1 MQMMIDV
8 SPSLAP
14 VSAPRRAIQY
24 ILPLVAF
31 LVLIPLTLH
40 GYVRNDHVKR
50 LASFLGGQFNT
61 NVIITTLVIW
71 IITVS
76 KRYKKLPRMVWW
88 ALDIALGI
96 VILLDSWKYCGL
108 KRPNGGQYGFPS
120 GHTGL
125 MFAMSWMMEE
135 MFPPLGP
142 IWYAL
147 AVAIGWARIEVSA
160 HFPYQV
166 LCAAPM
172 GFAIAWAVTTLP
184 EGIFLPRIVHLVQ
197 RRHSRITSGRI
208 RP

>member
-1 MQMMIDV
+1 MIEAD
-8 SPSLAP
+8 PSAAP
-14 VSAPRRAIQY
+14 ALAPRRAIQY
-24 ILPLVAF
+24 ILPIIAY
-31 LVLIPLTLH
+31 LVLIPATLH
-40 GYVRNDHVKR
+40 GYVRNEQVKHV
-50 LASFLGGQFNT
+50 ASILGGQFNT
-61 NVIITTLVIW
+61 NLIILTFIIW
-71 IITVS
+71 ALTVS
-76 KRYKKLPRMVWW
+76 KRYKKIPRMVWW

-96 VILLDSWKYCGL
+96 VILMDSWKYCGL
-108 KRPNGGQYGFPS
+108 KRPNGSQFGFPS

-147 AVAIGWARIEVSA
+147 AVAIGWSRVEVSA

-184 EGIFLPRIVHLVQ
+184 EGIFLPRFIHLFESL
-197 RRHSRITSGRI
+197 RARLLANRPSG
-208 RP
+208 